1 MNKLYYLICTIF
13 LLPNIVFAQIRKDT
27 IPLINN
33 KDLSSINVIVNEEFY
48 LGKKSL
54 KVTDN
59 GVNTEVKFAKINNL
73 NKIYMYEK

>member
-1 MNKLYYLICTIF
+1 
-13 LLPNIVFAQIRKDT
+13 
-27 IPLINN
+27 
-33 KDLSSINVIVNEEFY
+33 VIVNEEFY

-59 GVNTEVKFAKINNL
+59 GVNTEVKFVKINNL